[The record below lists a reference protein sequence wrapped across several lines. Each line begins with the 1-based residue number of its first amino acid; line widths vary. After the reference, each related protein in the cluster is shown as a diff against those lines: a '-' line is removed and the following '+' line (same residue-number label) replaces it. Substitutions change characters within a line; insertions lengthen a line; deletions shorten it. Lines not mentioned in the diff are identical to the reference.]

1 MLTVKAIL
9 DWRFLPCKFQTWL
22 FNRATNVIEFIN
34 LACLIGIFIVLTID
48 EGGMY
53 AVQTYHKLQ
62 MLPENYV
69 LTVLGVTILLQLLP
83 YVLKGLHKTAVSG
96 YALLFSGLIWFVI
109 STAYVASYPPLN
121 LGMVFA
127 PVFSFLCVLAGRNL
141 IVFSVQS
148 DKIDNCTYILKKD
161 K

>member
-1 MLTVKAIL
+1 MLTLKSIL
-9 DWRFLPCKFQTWL
+9 DWRFLPNKFQAWL

-34 LACLIGIFIVLTID
+34 ISCLIGIFVILLVD
-48 EGGMY
+48 DGAMY

-62 MLPENYV
+62 TLPENYV

-83 YVLKGLHKTAVSG
+83 CVLKGLHKTAISG
-96 YALLFSGLIWFVI
+96 YALLFSGLVWFII
-109 STAYVASYPPLN
+109 SAAYVASYPPLN

-127 PVFSFLCVLAGRNL
+127 PTFSFICVLAGRNL
-141 IVFSVQS
+141 IVFSVELGKLNKRS
-148 DKIDNCTYILKKD
+148 YTLKKD